1 MSEPV
6 FNVPPVTLRLCLL
19 LLVCYLLSLWLGV
32 WPGTTGGRLALDV
45 LAFRAQFAAGGG
57 LDPAL
62 LATLP
67 GHALL
72 HAGFAHFG
80 VNTGMLLAFGSAVE
94 RSLGGRVLVAL
105 AISGAIAGGLAMV
118 ALSGEAPAYLVGA
131 SDAVHAVAGAA
142 ALLMIR
148 LGDERGRR
156 TGFSLLGFLIGIN
169 VLLAVLGDVALVGD
183 LRIGWQAHLGGLA
196 AGLAIGTWQ
205 LKRVSRP

>member
-19 LLVCYLLSLWLGV
+19 LLICYLLSLWLGI
-32 WPGTTGGRLALDV
+32 WPGTLGGRLALDV
-45 LAFRAQFAAGGG
+45 QAFRGQFRHGGS
-57 LDPAL
+57 LDPWL
-62 LATLP
+62 LAALP

-80 VNTGMLLAFGSAVE
+80 VNTGMLLAFGAAVE
-94 RSLGGRVLVAL
+94 RSLGGRVLIMLAL
-105 AISGAIAGGLAMV
+105 SGAIAGGLAMV
-118 ALSGEAPAYLVGA
+118 VLSGDMPAYLVGA

-142 ALLMIR
+142 ALLMLR

-156 TGFSLLGFLIGIN
+156 TGFSLLAFLVGIN
-169 VLLAVLGDVALVGD
+169 VLLAVLGDVAMIGD

-196 AGLAIGTWQ
+196 AGLAIGTWTLARLRQ
-205 LKRVSRP
+205 G